1 MSAGSLRNSAV
12 PWGPEPTRREP
23 TLRVGGMTA
32 LTSIDF
38 PGRLA
43 AVIFCQGCPW
53 RCGYCHNPHLL
64 DAGAAAGMHW
74 SAVMAFLARRR
85 GLLDG
90 VVFSGGEPTLQAA
103 LPEAMQQVRSL
114 GFAVALHT
122 AGMYPERF
130 AEALHLADWVGFD
143 VKAPWDRYDAVTGVP
158 GSGERV
164 RASLDRLLADD
175 VPFECRTTWHPGLFD
190 ETELL
195 AMGKALAD
203 RGVRHWAV
211 QACRLPGEPATGGAG
226 LDRARLRAQIETL
239 RMPGFVLRGADAQ
252 AA

>member
-1 MSAGSLRNSAV
+1 
-12 PWGPEPTRREP
+12 
-23 TLRVGGMTA
+23 MTA

-195 AMGKALAD
+195 AMGKALAG

-239 RMPGFVLRGADAQ
+239 RMPGFVLRGADAK